1 MIEKEII
8 NLLDKTHSK
17 ILDVTEP
24 VKVSAKNRQEI
35 EYLYK
40 ELGDALDRSFG
51 THVGRK
57 NPAGGI
63 SL

>member
-8 NLLDKTHSK
+8 NLLGETLEKT
-17 ILDVTEP
+17 LDELEP
-24 VKVSAKNRQEI
+24 VKVSTKDRQEI
-35 EYLYK
+35 AYLYK
-40 ELGDALDRSFG
+40 KLGDALDRSFG

-57 NPAGGI
+57 NPSDL